1 MNLNGWGNGSKNGG
15 ELPPYYC
22 VIDIETADPTP
33 EDLAIEKRYMK
44 NGNLKDP
51 EKIRAKQDA
60 IRGGLTDSAP
70 IFCIGTKTPDKL
82 AVFSWGKLTREDE
95 NLLMSQGIC
104 GVTAVNELDM
114 LLMFAAYLA
123 TLPENTR
130 LITSNGEH
138 FDLPKLRFR
147 YAKYNLPIPQQLFR
161 WKHSDLMRV
170 FGLFS
175 VSDVPFFSV
184 EEMASKL
191 GIQFHKVLSGAQVPE
206 FVRDGKHAEVILY
219 NALDCVVEEQI
230 AKRLLKGKI

>member
-33 EDLAIEKRYMK
+33 DDLEVEKKYMK

-51 EKIRAKQDA
+51 AKIAAKQDA

-70 IFCIGTKTPDKL
+70 IFCIGTKTPDRL
-82 AVFSWGKLTREDE
+82 AVFSWGKLSRDDE
-95 NLLMSQGIC
+95 TLLMSQGIL
-104 GVTAVNELDM
+104 VVSAVNELDM
-114 LLMFAAYLA
+114 LLMFAAYLE

-147 YAKYNLPIPQQLFR
+147 YAKYDLPIPQQLFKN
-161 WKHSDLMRV
+161 KHSDLMRV
-170 FGLFS
+170 FSLFS

-206 FVRDGKHAEVILY
+206 FVRDGKHADVILY
-219 NALDCVVEEQI
+219 NAIDCITEEQI
-230 AKRLLKGKI
+230 ARRLLKGKI

>member
-1 MNLNGWGNGSKNGG
+1 MNLTSWINGKEGG
-15 ELPPYYC
+15 TLPPYYC

-33 EDLAIEKRYMK
+33 EDLEMEKRFMK

-82 AVFSWGKLTREDE
+82 AVFSWGKLSRDE
-95 NLLMSQGIC
+95 EALLLSQGIL
-104 GVTAVNELDM
+104 GVSAVNEIDM
-114 LLMFAAYLA
+114 LLLFAAYLES
-123 TLPENTR
+123 LPEHTR
-130 LITSNGEH
+130 LITANGEH

-147 YAKYNLPIPQQLFR
+147 YAKYALPIPAQLFTL
-161 WKHSDLMRV
+161 KHSDLMKV
-170 FGLFS
+170 FGYFS
-175 VSDVPFFSV
+175 VSNVPFFSV

-191 GIQFHKVLSGAQVPE
+191 GIPFHKVLSGAQVPE
-206 FVRDGKHAEVILY
+206 YVSDGKHCDVILY
-219 NALDCVVEEQI
+219 NAIDCITEEQI